1 MSRRKF
7 LVGSAAATSAALL
20 ASPAVRAQP
29 AAVTWRLQSSY
40 PKSLEI
46 LYGACTMFS
55 ERIAELTDGRFDV
68 KVYAAGELVPPF
80 QVLEGVRNGTVE
92 AGQTASY
99 YWVGQNKAHAFD
111 TTLPFGLS
119 ARQQNAWVFYGGG
132 LKLLRDFYAEQ
143 NMVNFPGLNTAAQM
157 GGWFRKQINSLE
169 DLKGLRMRI
178 PGMGG
183 EVLSKLGVVPQT
195 LAAGDVYTALE
206 KGTIDATEWV
216 GPYDDEKLGFY
227 RVAKNYYAPG
237 FWEGSA
243 NVSFFANKE
252 KLDALPKAF
261 RSAFEVAAQ
270 EVNVMAT
277 ARYDAAN
284 AEALRR
290 LVSKGAAV
298 RTFPRDVLQEAFK
311 VSEALLDEEAAKN
324 ATFKKL
330 LDSWRPFRETQ
341 SLWSRVNELQFAN
354 FMAQAGVRR

>member
-7 LVGSAAATSAALL
+7 IAGSVAATSAALL

-29 AAVTWRLQSSY
+29 AAVTWRMQSSY

-46 LYGACTMFS
+46 LYGANTMFA
-55 ERIAELTDGRFDV
+55 ERVAELTDGRFDI

-111 TTLPFGLS
+111 TTLPFGLT
-119 ARQQNAWVFYGGG
+119 ARQHTAWVYYGGG

-143 NMVNFPGLNTAAQM
+143 NMVNFPGLNTATQM
-157 GGWFRKQINSLE
+157 GGWFRKQVNSLE

-206 KGTIDATEWV
+206 KGTIDASEWV

-252 KLDALPKAF
+252 KLEALPKAF
-261 RSAFEVAAQ
+261 RAAFEVAAQ
-270 EVNVMAT
+270 EVNLLAT
-277 ARYDAAN
+277 ARYDVAN

-290 LVSKGAAV
+290 LVSKGTVV
-298 RTFPRDVLQEAFK
+298 RTFPREVLQEAHK

-324 ATFKKL
+324 PTFKKM
-330 LDSWRPFRETQ
+330 LDSWRPFRESQ
-341 SLWSRVNELQFAN
+341 SLWLRVNELQFTN
-354 FMAQAGVRR
+354 FTAQANARR